1 MQVVSALLL
10 AIVAAALSFNVVDNS
25 YFREAIEL
33 SVEHGYQ
40 RGFADANTLQ
50 AILNAANT
58 KEAGHDE
65 GPEEQDAED
74 ER

>member
-1 MQVVSALLL
+1 MSALLL

-50 AILNAANT
+50 AILKPSAPHVA
-58 KEAGHDE
+58 KARRAGRS
-65 GPEEQDAED
+65 PVVQW
-74 ER
+74 